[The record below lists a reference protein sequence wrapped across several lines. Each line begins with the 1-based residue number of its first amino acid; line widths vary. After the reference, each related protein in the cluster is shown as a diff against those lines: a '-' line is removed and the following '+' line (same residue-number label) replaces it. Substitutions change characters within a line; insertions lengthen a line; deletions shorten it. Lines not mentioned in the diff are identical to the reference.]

1 MIGRNTGTLAFLAVF
16 AVMLACAP
24 VFQPSVIPPTLDPL
38 TINTAIA
45 QTAAVAATQ
54 TAVLNPPTPTPSST
68 PLPTNTPTETPS
80 PTPTF
85 IFVLPTSTV
94 PSPTPEP
101 SQSDLEYDCQIL
113 AQSPADNTPFGIL
126 AVFEARWRVMNI
138 GTSNWN
144 GNNTDYR
151 YVSGNKLH
159 TQAIYDLPNS
169 VPSTGQIDL
178 VVDMQ
183 APNAAGTYTTR
194 WKLRIGKTEF
204 CTMNLTI
211 VVN

>member
-1 MIGRNTGTLAFLAVF
+1 MTRRNIRTLAFITAI

-38 TINTAIA
+38 SVNTAIA
-45 QTAAVAATQ
+45 QTAAAASTQ
-54 TAVLNPPTPTPSST
+54 TAVFSPPTLTPSST
-68 PLPTNTPTETPS
+68 PLPTDTPTEIPS

-94 PSPTPEP
+94 PSPTLEP
-101 SQSDLEYDCQIL
+101 SASDLQYDCRITS
-113 AQSPADNTPFGIL
+113 QSPADNTPFGIL
-126 AVFEARWRVMNI
+126 AVFETRWRVVNI

-144 GNNTDYR
+144 GNSTDYL

-159 TQAIYDLPNS
+159 TQSAYDLPRS
-169 VPSTGQIDL
+169 VPTAGEVDI

-183 APNAAGTYTTR
+183 APNTPGTYT
-194 WKLRIGKTEF
+194 
-204 CTMNLTI
+204 I
-211 VVN
+211 VN